1 MSLTVQFGACSPAAR
16 PISDA
21 ERSFKPASLQKLDS
35 LTAPHLKSYIDS
47 AAGLLATQVVGCH
60 CAMLW
65 VVDEHGDIHFALE
78 ELVDENTGVSVAV
91 KPRADLGPIE
101 GTIKLGHPALISH
114 PSKNARI
121 GGEILYDRVAKV
133 WEINNRSG
141 RYGIR
146 RQANPSHLVEAA
158 KKFNALCGI
167 VLKPVFSK
175 PRASK

>member
-35 LTAPHLKSYIDS
+35 STAPSLKSYIDS
-47 AAGLLATQVVGCH
+47 ASGLLATQVVGYY

-65 VVDEHGDIHFALE
+65 VVDEQGDIHFALE
-78 ELVDENTGVSVAV
+78 ELVDKATGDTVAV
-91 KPRADLGPIE
+91 KPREDLGPME
-101 GTIKLGHPALISH
+101 GTIKLGHPALISD

-121 GGEILYDRVAKV
+121 GGEIRYDRIAKQ

-141 RYGIR
+141 RYGTR
-146 RQANPSHLVEAA
+146 TQATPSHLEEAA
-158 KKFNALCGI
+158 KKFNAFCGI
-167 VLKPVFSK
+167 VLRPVFTK